1 MRLNALLAATAIVS
15 TSASPLLAG
24 SAHAAPVD
32 AAADLPAPEGSAA
45 APQDNGGGH
54 NQPSSEIVV
63 SAPFER
69 DRELVA
75 TAVTV
80 LQGADLQ
87 LQQRSTIG
95 ETLARQP
102 GVSSTF
108 FGPNASRP
116 ILRGLDAER
125 VRVLTDGIGSFDVSN
140 TSVDH
145 AVAINPLLADRI
157 EILRG
162 PAALL
167 YGSGAIGGVVNM
179 RDLRIPREVPDTAVH
194 VDAVAGLASAAEERN
209 IGASLNAPLGGGIVA
224 HLDGS
229 FFESGNYRTGGFVFS
244 EPLREEAAEEG
255 GAVAE
260 EAQARGRVP
269 NTAART
275 WDIAGGLAWVGQS
288 GASFGLAVS
297 HLRNRYGI
305 PNGLD
310 IAHHDDHDADHDD
323 HDHDHGHEEDGHGHE
338 DITLNMRQTRVDVR
352 GSVPLGGAFKELKLR
367 GGWADYRH
375 DEIEDTG
382 AIGTSFFNRSWE
394 ARLELVQAESGGWR
408 GASGVQYFSRN
419 FRAVGEEA
427 YIPANETRQFGLFT
441 LQELDL
447 GGLRLEGGARYEH
460 SNVQS
465 APLGRSRTFDAVSF
479 SLGGSVDL
487 GKGFR
492 FALSGARSERA
503 PGAEELFANGAH
515 AATRAYEIGNPDF
528 RKERQLGAEAVL
540 RGRGDGWRIELTGF
554 INRFDNY
561 IFLDPTG
568 AEQAGLPVFRYGQA
582 DARFY
587 GFEAEG
593 AVRLAQIG
601 QTQVEL
607 TGLADYTRAEL
618 LGGGGAVPRIP
629 PLRLIGGVE
638 ANASTLGGRIEVEH
652 AAPQRRIA
660 AFETETP
667 GWTMVNAS
675 VSWKPFGAASG
686 TTLML
691 QANNIFDVE
700 ARRHTSFLKD
710 VAPLFGRDIRLSARF
725 SF

>member
-1 MRLNALLAATAIVS
+1 MRLFALFAGSAIGTLAIAPLALANDAPSPAATAD
-15 TSASPLLAG
+15 TS
-24 SAHAAPVD
+24 VD
-32 AAADLPAPEGSAA
+32 AQSGRAGD
-45 APQDNGGGH
+45 GH
-54 NQPSSEIVV
+54 SFPSTEIVV
-63 SAPFER
+63 SAPYAR
-69 DRELVA
+69 DRQTVA
-75 TAVTV
+75 SAVTV
-80 LQGADLQ
+80 LQGDDLQ

-145 AVAINPLLADRI
+145 AVATNALLADRI

-179 RDLRIPREVPDTAVH
+179 RDLRIPREVPEAGPH
-194 VDAVAGLASAAEERN
+194 VDAMAGVASAAEERN
-209 IGASLNAPLGGGIVA
+209 IAASVNAPLGGGFVA
-224 HLDGS
+224 HVDGS

-244 EPLREEAAEEG
+244 KDLRDEAAEEG
-255 GAVAE
+255 GEVAD
-260 EAQARGRVP
+260 EAQARGRLP

-275 WDIAGGLAWVGQS
+275 WDVAGGLGWIGQD
-288 GASFGLAVS
+288 GANFGFAVS
-297 HLRNRYGI
+297 HLENRYGI
-305 PNGLD
+305 PNNLD
-310 IAHHDDHDADHDD
+310 LPHEDHDEAAEA
-323 HDHDHGHEEDGHGHE
+323 GEEEGHGHE
-338 DITLNMRQTRVDVR
+338 SDITLNMRQNRVDVR
-352 GSVPLGGAFKELKLR
+352 GAVPLGGAFKELKLR

-375 DEIEDTG
+375 DEIEATG
-382 AIGTSFFNRSWE
+382 EIGTSFFNKSWE
-394 ARLELVQAESGGWR
+394 ARAELVQAAQGGWQ

-419 FRAVGEEA
+419 FSAVGEEA
-427 YIPANETRQFGLFT
+427 YIPANETRQIGLFT
-441 LQELDL
+441 LQEFDL
-447 GGLRLEGGARYEH
+447 GVARLEGGARYEH
-460 SNVQS
+460 ANVKS
-465 APLGRSRTFDAVSF
+465 DVIGRERSFDSVSV

-487 GKGFR
+487 GGGFR

-503 PGAEELFANGAH
+503 PSAEEMFANGAH
-515 AATRAYEIGNPDF
+515 AATGAVEIGNPDF
-528 RKERQLGAEAVL
+528 RKERQIGAEAVL
-540 RGRGDGWRIELTGF
+540 RGRGDGWRVELAGF

-561 IFLDPTG
+561 IFLNPTG
-568 AEQAGLPVFRYGQA
+568 EEQEDLPVFQYQQS

-587 GFEAEG
+587 GFEVEG
-593 AVRLAQIG
+593 AVTLAQMGDTRI
-601 QTQVEL
+601 EA
-607 TGLADYTRAEL
+607 TGLVDYTRADVL
-618 LGGGGAVPRIP
+618 NGGGAVPRIP
-629 PLRLIGGVE
+629 PLRLIGGLQAGGGAV
-638 ANASTLGGRIEVEH
+638 GGRVEVEH
-652 AAPQRRIA
+652 ATAQRRIA
-660 AFETETP
+660 SFETETP

-675 VSWKPFGAASG
+675 ISWKPFGADSQ

-710 VAPLFGRDIRLSARF
+710 VAPLFGRDFRLSARF

>member
-1 MRLNALLAATAIVS
+1 MRLLALLGSSALSGLAMAPSSYASEAPAAAAATEADQTANRADRRADGRADGHSVTS
-15 TSASPLLAG
+15 T
-24 SAHAAPVD
+24 
-32 AAADLPAPEGSAA
+32 
-45 APQDNGGGH
+45 
-54 NQPSSEIVV
+54 EIVV
-63 SAPFER
+63 SAPYAR
-69 DRELVA
+69 DRQLVA

-80 LQGADLQ
+80 LQGDDLQ

-145 AVAINPLLADRI
+145 AVAVNPLLADRI

-179 RDLRIPREVPDTAVH
+179 RDLRIPREVPEAGPH

-209 IGASLNAPLGGGIVA
+209 IAASVNAPLGGGFVA
-224 HLDGS
+224 HADGS

-244 EPLREEAAEEG
+244 EHLREEAAEEG
-255 GAVAE
+255 GEVAGE
-260 EAQARGRVP
+260 SLARGRLG

-275 WDIAGGLAWVGQS
+275 WDVAGGLGWIGQD
-288 GASFGLAVS
+288 GANFGFAVS
-297 HLRNRYGI
+297 HLENRYGI
-305 PNGLD
+305 PNGLE
-310 IAHHDDHDADHDD
+310 IEHHDDDHDED
-323 HDHDHGHEEDGHGHE
+323 HDHEEGHDHEGHGHE

-352 GSVPLGGAFKELKLR
+352 GAVPLGGAFKELKLR

-375 DEIEDTG
+375 DEIEATG
-382 AIGTSFFNRSWE
+382 EIGTSFFNKSWE
-394 ARLELVQAESGGWR
+394 ARAELVQAAQGGWQ

-419 FRAVGEEA
+419 FSAVGEEA
-427 YIPANETRQFGLFT
+427 YIPANETRQIGLFT
-441 LQELDL
+441 LQEFDL
-447 GGLRLEGGARYEH
+447 GVARLEAGARYEH
-460 SNVQS
+460 ANVKS
-465 APLGRSRTFDAVSF
+465 DVIGRERSFDSVSV

-487 GKGFR
+487 GGGFR

-503 PGAEELFANGAH
+503 PSAEEMFANGAH
-515 AATRAYEIGNPDF
+515 AATGAVEIGNPDF
-528 RKERQLGAEAVL
+528 RKERQIGAEAVL
-540 RGRGDGWRIELTGF
+540 RGRGDGWRVELAGF

-561 IFLDPTG
+561 IFLNPTG
-568 AEQAGLPVFRYGQA
+568 EEQEDLPVFQYQQS

-587 GFEAEG
+587 GFEVEG
-593 AVRLAQIG
+593 AVTLAQMG
-601 QTQVEL
+601 DTRVEA
-607 TGLADYTRAEL
+607 TGLVDYTRADIL
-618 LGGGGAVPRIP
+618 DGGGAVPRIP
-629 PLRLIGGVE
+629 PLRLIGGLE
-638 ANASTLGGRIEVEH
+638 ASGSAVGGRVEVEH
-652 AAPQRRIA
+652 ATAQRRIA
-660 AFETETP
+660 SFETETP

-675 VSWKPFGAASG
+675 LSWKPFGKDSQ
-686 TTLML
+686 TTLLL

-710 VAPLFGRDIRLSARF
+710 VAPLFGRDFRLSARF

>member
-1 MRLNALLAATAIVS
+1 MRLIALLAGTAIGTLAVAPVAMADAGPESATA
-15 TSASPLLAG
+15 
-24 SAHAAPVD
+24 
-32 AAADLPAPEGSAA
+32 APEQARAQDTGGSPAT
-45 APQDNGGGH
+45 DH
-54 NQPSSEIVV
+54 TRPSTEIVV
-63 SAPFER
+63 SAPYAR
-69 DRELVA
+69 DRQIVA

-80 LQGADLQ
+80 LQGDALQ

-145 AVAINPLLADRI
+145 AVAVNPLLADRI

-179 RDLRIPREVPDTAVH
+179 RDLRIPREVPDAAVH
-194 VDAVAGLASAAEERN
+194 VDAVAGVASAAEERN
-209 IGASLNAPLGGGIVA
+209 VAASVNAPLGGGLVA
-224 HLDGS
+224 HVDGS
-229 FFESGNYRTGGFVFS
+229 FFESGDYRTGGFIYS
-244 EPLREEAAEEG
+244 EALRAEAAEEG
-255 GAVAE
+255 GEVAE
-260 EAQARGRVP
+260 DAQARGRLP

-275 WDIAGGLAWVGQS
+275 WDVAGGLGWIGQD
-288 GASFGLAVS
+288 GANFGFAVS
-297 HLRNRYGI
+297 HLENRYGI
-305 PNGLD
+305 PNGLELE
-310 IAHHDDHDADHDD
+310 HHDEHEDE
-323 HDHDHGHEEDGHGHE
+323 HGHEDEDEEGHGHE
-338 DITLNMRQTRVDVR
+338 DITLDMRQTRVDVR
-352 GSVPLGGAFKELKLR
+352 GAVPLGGAFKELKLR

-375 DEIEDTG
+375 DEIESTG
-382 AIGTSFFNRSWE
+382 EIGTSFFNKSWE
-394 ARLELVQAESGGWR
+394 ARLELVQANQGGWQ
-408 GASGVQYFSRN
+408 GASGLQYFSRN
-419 FRAVGEEA
+419 FNAVGEEA
-427 YIPANETRQFGLFT
+427 YIPANETRQIGLFT

-447 GGLRLEGGARYEH
+447 GAARLEAGARYEH
-460 SNVQS
+460 TNVKS
-465 APLGRSRTFDAVSF
+465 DSIGRERTFDSVSI

-487 GKGFR
+487 GGGFR
-492 FALSGARSERA
+492 LALSGARSERA

-515 AATRAYEIGNPDF
+515 AATRAFEIGNPDF

-540 RGRGDGWRIELTGF
+540 RGRGAGWRVEVTGF
-554 INRFDNY
+554 INRFENY
-561 IFLDPTG
+561 IFLNPVGEEED
-568 AEQAGLPVFRYGQA
+568 ELPVFQYGQA

-587 GFEAEG
+587 GFEVEG
-593 AVRLAQIG
+593 AVMLAQLGETRI
-601 QTQVEL
+601 EA
-607 TGLADYTRAEL
+607 TGLADYTRADV

-629 PLRLIGGVE
+629 PLRLIGGLQ
-638 ANASTLGGRIEVEH
+638 ASGSAVGGRVEVEH
-652 AAPQRRIA
+652 ATAQRRIA

-667 GWTMVNAS
+667 AWTMVNAS
-675 VSWKPFGAASG
+675 ISWKPFGAQSQ
-686 TTLML
+686 TTLLL

-710 VAPLFGRDIRLSARF
+710 VAPLFGRDFRLSARF

>member
-1 MRLNALLAATAIVS
+1 MRLNALLAATAIV
-15 TSASPLLAG
+15 TTTTVAPFLAG
-24 SAHAAPVD
+24 SAHAAAGVT
-32 AAADLPAPEGSAA
+32 APEDSAA

-179 RDLRIPREVPDTAVH
+179 RDLRIPREVPDAAVH
-194 VDAVAGLASAAEERN
+194 VDAVAGLASAADERN
-209 IGASLNAPLGGGIVA
+209 IGASLNAPLGGGFVA

-229 FFESGNYRTGGFVFS
+229 FFQSGNYRTGGFVFS
-244 EPLREEAAEEG
+244 QPLREEAAEEG
-255 GAVAE
+255 GDLAE
-260 EAQARGRVP
+260 EAQARGRLP

-275 WDIAGGLAWVGQS
+275 WDIAGGLAWMGQS

-310 IAHHDDHDADHDD
+310 FTHHDDHDADHDD
-323 HDHDHGHEEDGHGHE
+323 HDHDHGHEADGHGHE
-338 DITLNMRQTRVDVR
+338 DITLDMRQTRVDVR

-394 ARLELVQAESGGWR
+394 ARLELVQAESDGWR

-427 YIPANETRQFGLFT
+427 YIPANATRQFGLFT

-487 GKGFR
+487 GRGFR
-492 FALSGARSERA
+492 FALSAARSERA

-515 AATRAYEIGNPDF
+515 AATRAYEIGNPAF
-528 RKERQLGAEAVL
+528 GKERQLGAEAVL

-568 AEQAGLPVFRYGQA
+568 AEQAGLPVFRYNQA
-582 DARFY
+582 DARFL

-607 TGLADYTRAEL
+607 TGLADYTRAQL

-652 AAPQRRIA
+652 VAAQRRIA